1 MYVCIFIDCLVD
13 NSTEMKQICLTVV
26 EVGLPVVLTSYRSLN
41 THTHICTHWHVQH
54 DQDRISS
61 VCDTAPSSLKHND
74 SRCQMMQNNL
84 DSSIMNYNQR
94 FSNRWHKILVFCKP
108 LFFKGFHFFHFCKTP
123 YMKCLNEWGKIDLD
137 RGNMFSQSNS
147 LQTHTHT
154 HTHHICNT
162 TPPGPCTSLLIA
174 SHTCLTGYLTALS
187 FPITLPTPAERNN
200 YVQLCHWNDNAT
212 SSSLYTTRLLTV
224 CGNYLSAASS
234 QSLY

>member
-1 MYVCIFIDCLVD
+1 MYSMTKTELVQYVTLHLAAW
-13 NSTEMKQICLTVV
+13 STMTVV
-26 EVGLPVVLTSYRSLN
+26 ARWCKITLIHQLW
-41 THTHICTHWHVQH
+41 II
-54 DQDRISS
+54 ISDLVTDGIKYLFS
-61 VCDTAPSSLKHND
+61 VSH
-74 SRCQMMQNNL
+74 
-84 DSSIMNYNQR
+84 Y
-94 FSNRWHKILVFCKP
+94 
-108 LFFKGFHFFHFCKTP
+108 FFKGFHFFHFCKTP